1 MSDSPRLVRIR
12 IMGPREVVDRVT
24 ERLQA
29 VPELSLAEVSP
40 PYANRNDDGVR
51 RYLTGFVEEHP
62 RVG

>member
-1 MSDSPRLVRIR
+1 VSGSERLVRIR

-40 PYANRNDDGVR
+40 AYANRKDDGVR
-51 RYLTGFVEEHP
+51 RYLTGFVEDRPH
-62 RVG
+62 VG

>member
-1 MSDSPRLVRIR
+1 
-12 IMGPREVVDRVT
+12 MGPREVVDRVT

-40 PYANRNDDGVR
+40 PYANRGDDGVR